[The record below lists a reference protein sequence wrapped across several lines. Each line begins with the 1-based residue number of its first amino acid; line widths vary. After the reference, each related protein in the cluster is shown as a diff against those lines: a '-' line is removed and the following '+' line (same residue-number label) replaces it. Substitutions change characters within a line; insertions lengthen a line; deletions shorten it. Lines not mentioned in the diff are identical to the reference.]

1 MTQITNRYGI
11 YEVDHT
17 KFGGKVDIEDFNTNF
32 PNKKRISNQIKD
44 VKESNQRK
52 EQKKYKH
59 MTLEELREMPRE
71 MLRGQE
77 GRCRLGLK
85 GS

>member
-1 MTQITNRYGI
+1 MRQ
-11 YEVDHT
+11 EVDQGD
-17 KFGGKVDIEDFNTNF
+17 KG
-32 PNKKRISNQIKD
+32 NQ
-44 VKESNQRK
+44 VV
-52 EQKKYKH
+52 
-59 MTLEELREMPRE
+59 EELREMPRE